1 MELGSCSCPVS
12 CQCFMKSGIHFS
24 IDLILIHGFMDSW
37 IHGFMDSWIHGFMDS
52 WIHGFMDSWIHGFMD
67 SWKVQSYRYL
77 LYFISSFCCL
87 TSYMHFPTATVLH
100 TAVVCTVVQDSHL
113 HRPHRCARV
122 FFALPTCQHTGDPA
136 ILHHCRHVQ
145 RPTFC
150 I

>member
-1 MELGSCSCPVS
+1 MS
-12 CQCFMKSGIHFS
+12 CQLSVLHEIWDSFFYRPDS
-24 IDLILIHGFMDSW
+24 DSW

-52 WIHGFMDSWIHGFMD
+52 WIHGFMDSWIHGFMEGTKLPVPTVLHFFVLL
-67 SWKVQSYRYL
+67 SHFVHAFSYRYRSTH
-77 LYFISSFCCL
+77 SSG
-87 TSYMHFPTATVLH
+87 VL
-100 TAVVCTVVQDSHL
+100 QDSHL

>member
-52 WIHGFMDSWIHGFMD
+52 WIHGRY
-67 SWKVQSYRYL
+67 KVTGTYCT
-77 LYFISSFCCL
+77 SFL
-87 TSYMHFPTATVLH
+87 RF
-100 TAVVCTVVQDSHL
+100 AVSLRTCIFLPLPFYTQQWCVVQDSHL